1 MNNLKKVLYLVIII
15 TIVIIGCRKK
25 ELFDL
30 SGFQADHAIAIPLVS
45 AEIDVDDLLESD
57 TSDFVSSSS
66 NGELILTYASD
77 LISYNAADFL
87 VLPDQSFSDNFLPAV
102 GLPSAPFSSSI
113 SVSDSSSFMFLS
125 SNSEELTNIDLSDG
139 DLNFSITNGLSHDLV
154 IGISIPS
161 LLSSGLPYSNTINV
175 APNSSGSIHQ
185 DLSGYFVDL
194 TQGSLG
200 YNELKIELS
209 ITVNGTGAN
218 ISPSDAFS
226 IAMDL
231 TGLKY
236 SAVRG
241 DIKNQ
246 QITIPTDSIFLNIF
260 QSTNSALVLALTN
273 PKIKLVVDNSFGFS
287 SELSFLQF
295 FSADL
300 SGSFI
305 ADITYDPS
313 GSNLQ
318 APPYSMPV
326 INQPVIEGNTES
338 TNIVMDAA
346 NSNISTLFNNT
357 PKYLIFDSEVITNP
371 GSISNNNFVL
381 NTSELN
387 ISTEVEIPL
396 EGYAGG
402 WNMSDT
408 LPFDFEVDNL
418 WSDETQ
424 VDSAIIKFVT
434 SNGWPLET
442 SLSVHLLD
450 SNFIKIHTLVNNE
463 IIIES
468 GVLDANGKVIESS
481 DKFTEIPCNSA
492 CVELLNSTK
501 HVIISATAGT
511 INYTN
516 QQTVK
521 IYDDYKLG
529 VSIALLISGKMF

>member
-1 MNNLKKVLYLVIII
+1 MNKSKTVLYSIFII
-15 TIVIIGCRKK
+15 VVVMGCKKK

-30 SGFQADHAIAIPLVS
+30 SGFQADHAIAIPLVN
-45 AEIDVDDLLESD
+45 AEIDVEDLLESD

-77 LISYNAADFL
+77 LISFNAADFL
-87 VLPDQSFSDNFLPAV
+87 VLPDQSFSDNYLPASLLAT
-102 GLPSAPFSSSI
+102 GPFSASS
-113 SVSDSSSFMFLS
+113 SVSDSSTFMFLS
-125 SNSEELTNIDLSDG
+125 SNSEELANIDLSDG
-139 DLNFSITNGLSHDLV
+139 DLNFSITNGLSHNLV
-154 IGISIPS
+154 IGLTIPGL
-161 LLSSGLPYSNTINV
+161 LLSGVPYSNTINI

-185 DLSGYFVDL
+185 DLSGYFIDL

-209 ITVNGTGAN
+209 VTINGTGAN

-226 IAMDL
+226 ISMDL
-231 TGLKY
+231 TNLKY
-236 SAVRG
+236 SAVHG

-246 QITIPTDSIFLNIF
+246 QINIPTDSIFLNVF
-260 QSTNSALVLALTN
+260 QSTNNALVIALTN
-273 PKIKLVVDNSFGFS
+273 PTIKLIVDNSFGFS

-295 FSADL
+295 FSADIFGGLISNVTYDL
-300 SGSFI
+300 SG
-305 ADITYDPS
+305 A
-313 GSNLQ
+313 NLQ
-318 APPYSMPV
+318 APPYSMPI
-326 INQPVIEGNTES
+326 INQPVIEGNTET
-338 TNIVMDAA
+338 TNIVMDAS

-357 PKYLIFDSEVITNP
+357 PKYLIFNSEVITNP
-371 GSISNNNFVL
+371 GSTSNNNFVL
-381 NTSELN
+381 NSSELN

-418 WSDETQ
+418 WSDGTQ
-424 VDSAIIKFVT
+424 IDEAIIKFVT

-450 SNFIKIHTLVNNE
+450 SSFNNIYTLVDNE
-463 IIIES
+463 IVIES

-481 DKFTEIPCNSA
+481 TKYTEIPCNSA
-492 CVELLNSTK
+492 CVDLLNSTK

-511 INYTN
+511 IDYTN

-529 VSIALLISGKMF
+529 VSMALLISGRMF

>member
-1 MNNLKKVLYLVIII
+1 MHKLKTRLYLI
-15 TIVIIGCRKK
+15 IVIFIVTGCKKK
-25 ELFDL
+25 ELFNL
-30 SGFQADHAIAIPLVS
+30 SNFQADHAIAIPLVN

-77 LISYNAADFL
+77 LISFDALDFL
-87 VLPDQSFSDNFLPAV
+87 TLPDQSFSDNFLPAS
-102 GLPSAPFSSSI
+102 GLPSGPFSSTI
-113 SVSDSSSFMFLS
+113 SVSDSSTFMFLS
-125 SNSEELTNIDLSDG
+125 PNSEELANIDLSAG
-139 DLNFSITNGLSHDLV
+139 DLNFSITNGLSHDLI

-161 LLSSGLPYSNTINV
+161 LSIYGLPYSNTINV
-175 APNSSGSIHQ
+175 APNSTGSIHQ
-185 DLSGYFVDL
+185 DLNGYFIDL
-194 TQGSLG
+194 TKGSLG
-200 YNELKIELS
+200 YNELNIELL

-218 ISPSDAFS
+218 ISPSDDFS
-226 IAMDL
+226 IDMDL
-231 TGLKY
+231 TSLKY

-246 QITIPTDSIFLNIF
+246 QINIPTDSIFLNVF
-260 QSTNSALVLALTN
+260 QSTNNALVVALTN
-273 PKIKLVVDNSFGFS
+273 PKIKLIVDNSFGFS

-300 SGSFI
+300 FGSLI
-305 ADITYDPS
+305 SDITYDPS
-313 GSNLQ
+313 GTNLQ
-318 APPYSMPV
+318 APPYSMPI
-326 INQPVIEGNTES
+326 INQPIIEGNTEA
-338 TNIVMDAA
+338 TNIVMDAS
-346 NSNISTLFNNT
+346 NSNIASLFNNT
-357 PKYLIFDSEVITNP
+357 PKYLIFNSEVITNP

-418 WSDETQ
+418 WSDGTK
-424 VDSAIIKFVT
+424 VDDAIIKFVT

-450 SNFIKIHTLVNNE
+450 SNFNNIYSLVDNE
-463 IIIES
+463 IVIES
-468 GVLDANGKVIESS
+468 GILDANGKVIESS
-481 DKFTEIPCNSA
+481 DKYTEIPCNSA
-492 CVELLNSTK
+492 CVDLLNSTK

-511 INYTN
+511 IDYTN

-521 IYDDYKLG
+521 IYNDYKLG
-529 VSIALLISGKMF
+529 VSMALLISGRIY